1 MRSLLYFCVLL
12 LINIKFTIGQNDS
25 NKTYFPPLDI
35 PLVLSANF
43 GELRPNHFHMG
54 LDFKTNGK
62 EGLKL
67 YSIDDGYVSRIKVS
81 AFGYGKVI
89 YINHQNGITSVYAH
103 CSQFLGAIDSIVK
116 STQDINQN
124 FEVEIFPP
132 TNEIKIKKG
141 ENFAL
146 SGNTGSSTA
155 PHLHFELRNTKTE
168 TALNPLKFGFDII
181 DTKPPE
187 IKNIKLYGLTKEGY
201 RINGKS
207 KILHVSKGKF
217 GYFIDGNF
225 TTIPSDFYYQDG
237 GLGLA
242 FETNDH
248 YNLSTNPLG
257 IYKSLL
263 IVNLDTIFGHKI
275 DSVSFETTKYINSHS
290 DYEEFTLNKR
300 KFQKSFRT
308 QENPLTFYLNDSL
321 GLIKINPKDTLLI
334 HYIAEDSKKNKSEIK
349 FKLTRLEGLNLKD
362 NTLLNASDYLYPN
375 KSFDYKSELISV
387 NIPEGCIYEPIPKK
401 LNIKNGFSIATSATP
416 IQKTVKI
423 SLPLNSPIYP
433 IEKYYI
439 ASNSSYLSTKFLN
452 GWLNAEAKTLG
463 QYSIKIDTIAPVII
477 PLNFLKTDT
486 LMKKVLLQWKIKDEK
501 SNLSDYDLFIDSSWV
516 LLQYESKGSYA
527 FYIRPK
533 SLLGKHHLKIIAK
546 DNCKNEAIWEE
557 EITFE

>member
-1 MRSLLYFCVLL
+1 MRLYIFLLFLIVFNSKKIICQVDSLY
-12 LINIKFTIGQNDS
+12 N
-25 NKTYFPPLDI
+25 YYPPLDI

-62 EGLKL
+62 EGLK
-67 YSIDDGYVSRIKVS
+67 IFAIEDGYVSRIKVS

-89 YINHQNGITSVYAH
+89 YINHPNGITSVYAH
-103 CSQFLGAIDSIVK
+103 CSLLLGKIDSIVK
-116 STQDINQN
+116 LTQEKNQN
-124 FEVEIFPP
+124 FEVEIFPLED
-132 TNEIKIKKG
+132 EIQLKKG

-168 TALNPLKFGFDII
+168 TALNPLKFGFDIV
-181 DTKPPE
+181 DSKPPE

-201 RINGKS
+201 RIFGKS
-207 KILHVSKGKF
+207 KILPVNKGKF
-217 GYFIDGNF
+217 GYYIGGDF
-225 TTIPSDFYYQDG
+225 TSIPSDFYYKDG

-242 FETNDH
+242 FETSDH
-248 YNLSTNPLG
+248 YDLANNPLG

-263 IVNLDTIFGHKI
+263 IVNQDTIFGHKI
-275 DSVSFETTKYINSHS
+275 DSVSFETTKHINSHS
-290 DYEEFTLNKR
+290 DYEEFTINKR

-321 GLIKINPKDTLLI
+321 GLIKINMKDTLQI
-334 HYIAEDSKKNKSEIK
+334 HYITEDSKKNTSEIK
-349 FKLTRLEGLNLKD
+349 FKLTRSDGLELKENNLNT
-362 NTLLNASDYLYPN
+362 NEYLYPN
-375 KSFDYKSELISV
+375 KSFEYKTELVSV
-387 NIPEGCIYEPIPKK
+387 TIPEGCIYEPILKK
-401 LNIKNGFSIATSATP
+401 INTKNGFSIASSSTP

-423 SLPLNSPIYP
+423 SLPINSPKYP

-439 ASNSSYLSTKFLN
+439 ASNSNFLSTKYSN
-452 GWLNAEAKTLG
+452 GWLYAEAKNLG

-486 LMKKVLLQWKIKDEK
+486 LIKKEILQWKIKDEK
-501 SNLSDYDLFIDSSWV
+501 SNLSNYDLFIDSNWV

-527 FYIRPK
+527 FYMRPK
-533 SLLGKHHLKIIAK
+533 TFIGKHHLKIVAK

>member
-1 MRSLLYFCVLL
+1 
-12 LINIKFTIGQNDS
+12 
-25 NKTYFPPLDI
+25 
-35 PLVLSANF
+35 
-43 GELRPNHFHMG
+43 MG

-67 YSIDDGYVSRIKVS
+67 FAIEEGYVSRVKVS

-89 YINHQNGITSVYAH
+89 YINHPNGITSVYAH

-116 STQDINQN
+116 STQEKNQN
-124 FEVEIFPP
+124 FEVEIFPLL
-132 TNEIKIKKG
+132 NELKLKKG

-201 RINGKS
+201 RIIGKS
-207 KILHVSKGKF
+207 KILPVNKGKF
-217 GYFIDGNF
+217 GYYIGGDI
-225 TTIPSDFYYQDG
+225 TSIPSDFYYQEG

-248 YNLSTNPLG
+248 YDLSNNPLG
-257 IYKSLL
+257 IYKSIL
-263 IVNLDTIFGHKI
+263 IVNQDTIFGHQI
-275 DSVSFETTKYINSHS
+275 DSVSFETTKHINSHS
-290 DYEEFTLNKR
+290 DYEEFTINKR

-321 GLIKINPKDTLLI
+321 GLIKLNTTDTLHI
-334 HYIAEDSKKNKSEIK
+334 KYIAEDSKSNKSEIK
-349 FKLTRLEGLNLKD
+349 FKLTRLDGVKLKD
-362 NTLLNASDYLYPN
+362 NLINTVDYLYPN
-375 KSFDYKSELISV
+375 KSFEYKTELISV

-401 LNIKNGFSIATSATP
+401 INIKNGFSIAASSIP
-416 IQKTVKI
+416 IQKAIKI
-423 SLPLNSPIYP
+423 SLPLKSPKYP
-433 IEKYYI
+433 VEKYYI
-439 ASNSSYLSTKFLN
+439 AANSSYLSTKLKD
-452 GWLNAEAKTLG
+452 GWLTAEAKSLG
-463 QYSIKIDTIAPVII
+463 QYSIKIDTIAPII
-477 PLNFLKTDT
+477 SPLNFLKLDT
-486 LMKKVLLQWKIKDEK
+486 LLKKEILQWKIKDEK
-501 SNLSDYDLFIDSSWV
+501 SNLADYDLFIDSSWT

-533 SLLGKHHLKIIAK
+533 SLIGKHHLKIIAK